1 MLVSIHKTASPNG
14 GYLIADQERG
24 QASSLFS
31 PEEAAWSATN
41 KHDSSSQKQLSPT
54 GTVYTKPRGNYT
66 RWLQV
71 LAFLFFVA
79 CATAIAWK
87 VAATREA
94 AVPAG
99 SPAPAA
105 AAAVQVAAASPSVL
119 AFAEGA
125 LAVKDTKRRL
135 FYYASAPP
143 ATSPPALLV
152 VCVPGLLR
160 DVASCFAQSAAA
172 VAGARAVVVTP
183 YFACNSANNVF
194 RKTCLAGELCWSACN
209 GFAENDD
216 PTTGS
221 DSPATITDNLI
232 LEFRKKYPTIN
243 NVVGVGFSLGAQF
256 INHYAAITTL
266 PNTVPIRFLFASA
279 SGYLYFDAK
288 RLTLKGDFVNYPS
301 SDCPDFNDWKYG
313 ILGYPGPGKASDL
326 APRFLSRDIT
336 IIALKADNECGSST
350 GSGCSCEITA
360 QSNGLEDRFILGQA
374 YYNYLVKV
382 HKKTAGLFYKEIP
395 SCTHD
400 AYCFFANVD
409 VQAAI
414 FSRGPVTPSI
424 PKAA

>member
-1 MLVSIHKTASPNG
+1 MLVSITKQRHQMEGISLPIRREA
-14 GYLIADQERG
+14 R
-24 QASSLFS
+24 QAAYSVQRRQLGAPTSTTL
-31 PEEAAWSATN
+31 PVRNNSARYCR
-41 KHDSSSQKQLSPT
+41 SPT
-54 GTVYTKPRGNYT
+54 VCSFCNAITYLYSALLYADWYSVHETAQTTPAGCK
-66 RWLQV
+66 
-71 LAFLFFVA
+71 FLPSLSLSLRH
-79 CATAIAWK
+79 CNAWK
-87 VAATREA
+87 AAATREA

-99 SPAPAA
+99 SPAPA

-125 LAVKDTKRRL
+125 LAAKDTKRRL
-135 FYYASAPP
+135 FSTRRRRRRPVRRRCSSSACPGCC
-143 ATSPPALLV
+143 ATSPRASRRVPRLSRAPGRRRDAVL
-152 VCVPGLLR
+152 CVQQR
-160 DVASCFAQSAAA
+160 
-172 VAGARAVVVTP
+172 
-183 YFACNSANNVF
+183 NNVF

-221 DSPATITDNLI
+221 DSPATL
-232 LEFRKKYPTIN
+232 PTISFLSS
-243 NVVGVGFSLGAQF
+243 GK
-256 INHYAAITTL
+256 I
-266 PNTVPIRFLFASA
+266 PIRFLFASA